1 MHTVNHPNAFASK
14 YLDAVAAVGNAP
26 ITKAIGHLM
35 QGLADVK
42 QVIGFIAG
50 AFLGPEAK
58 LALKVKIM

>member
-1 MHTVNHPNAFASK
+1 
-14 YLDAVAAVGNAP
+14 
-26 ITKAIGHLM
+26 M

-42 QVIGFIAG
+42 QVIGVIAG